1 MLVLFSECSLKSTMS
16 EPNPQPAATINT
28 SDLQTNNQT
37 TASSSIPSTSI
48 ATTASAQLAQPEE
61 SPSPSTSPPFFT
73 TIQSAMERRT
83 QNWQTNLSNMFQDI
97 RPLVQQ
103 AHNTVNHQST
113 QNLLQQWMPLQT
125 VNERQHSSPTLSHS
139 PQFYPITSN
148 HSTSRHSLQSAPPSV
163 VINFDNPVR
172 SATMIDMSRLSAGPS
187 SNNHAH
193 SDSGRP
199 LNLLESRRT
208 QLLATLQ
215 QDNTQTT
222 TPNNNTPDDAE
233 SGSPRETPP
242 NDTPPLIAPGPTA
255 DILAQIPEVRALLQA
270 LFRYL
275 PYVLIVLTKTLL
287 DHMDGILDVL
297 ALVITFTHANWLLCQ
312 EVGRQTQRSVFKLI
326 RELVYIALVI
336 GVITFM
342 LEKRN
347 IFFSVVFAHQFS
359 DLLTLRN
366 LLFSVLVTDF
376 VLKLLTVA
384 LKIVVTLLPANV
396 LEYKNRVGQS
406 K

>member
-1 MLVLFSECSLKSTMS
+1 
-16 EPNPQPAATINT
+16 
-28 SDLQTNNQT
+28 
-37 TASSSIPSTSI
+37 
-48 ATTASAQLAQPEE
+48 
-61 SPSPSTSPPFFT
+61 
-73 TIQSAMERRT
+73 
-83 QNWQTNLSNMFQDI
+83 
-97 RPLVQQ
+97 
-103 AHNTVNHQST
+103 
-113 QNLLQQWMPLQT
+113 
-125 VNERQHSSPTLSHS
+125 
-139 PQFYPITSN
+139 
-148 HSTSRHSLQSAPPSV
+148 
-163 VINFDNPVR
+163 
-172 SATMIDMSRLSAGPS
+172 MIDMSRLSAGPA
-187 SNNHAH
+187 NHPFPH
-193 SDSGRP
+193 QDGRP
-199 LNLLESRRT
+199 INILESRRA

-215 QDNTQTT
+215 QQDNAAHSTT
-222 TPNNNTPDDAE
+222 TNAPDADAP
-233 SGSPRETPP
+233 SGAAREQPPP
-242 NDTPPLIAPGPTA
+242 NEAPPLIAPGPTA

-297 ALVITFTHANWLLCQ
+297 ALVITFSHANWVLCQ
-312 EVGRQTQRSVFKLI
+312 EVGRQTQRSVFKLV

-336 GVITFM
+336 GVIAFM

-396 LEYKNRVGQS
+396 LEYKNRVS
-406 K
+406 PIYTWILEKHYYVH